1 MNIFKQYGIKEV
13 ADVVFYS
20 ITRIGEEEFYVP
32 VLYFD
37 TLKVTSLDKSVTAV
51 PANGGK
57 GNGKILSWNFGKDLK
72 LKLEDALFS
81 QMSLNTFMNG
91 RVMAKM
97 SPWTSAIAKLNV
109 ANKYGQKHYSTKAFP
124 SPELTEA
131 EWEIVYRCAQKAGF
145 DPRTGYSEDIGYNRL
160 DGYSNHSSKYMYD
173 SEGQDAA
180 VDSMV
185 AENRW
190 KLKDAYYRRTQKTPH
205 SRNIAPYFDFNGN
218 EYEGVSIVI
227 QDLPRKQEFEEAQ
240 EVKNLKYGQRWGG
253 WRDVTV
259 TFKRKDSDEITRKE
273 SLEHHDAST
282 DIVIQI
288 SYSLEKTPEGFKC
301 VWCYISA
308 DNLALRA
315 DDPKDEEMHPVTPT
329 IDILKS
335 IFTGYNKS
343 SEQDGG
349 FNPTFH
355 IGNEFFLN
363 HILYYIFPHYLE
375 EAIGDLCWCDMN
387 GITHHAMPQE
397 VIDYIAE
404 EITDFSK
411 TGHFENDLY
420 EAQAIDRFEKCV
432 VKDRKGLQIDLVE
445 QMQNVKKLYRNDMS
459 NFTVFYD
466 QKTMLPFM
474 MEKFI
479 DEKILSQKCV
489 RVYSDHALTKEDYL
503 LAVKSYLENQY
514 DKEWVQSLTH
524 SDYIINKVTDQYG
537 NEITMPE
544 KFKIVDGDNPFIPAT
559 GTVKSIRYQEKD
571 NCYLVYFSVIKR
583 DYINLKYGTVYYKRS
598 RTIDDD
604 VNDITYIGTDLS
616 IDVDTFPGEF
626 LIVGETYVREQQT
639 GKDRRLQLI
648 INRAAIS
655 ASTKIQLQAAGNP
668 TTFSIDVDVLVPK
681 TDKKSMIELR
691 QYDVEEDT
699 HEGGFKIV
707 PQDKRH
713 SYTPTMQ
720 VREEIV
726 GKNIEIY

>member
-20 ITRIGEEEFYVP
+20 ITRIGDEEFYVP

-109 ANKYGQKHYSTKAFP
+109 ANKYGQQHYSVKAFP
-124 SPELTEA
+124 SPELTDA
-131 EWEIVYRCAQKAGF
+131 EWEIIYRCTQKAGF
-145 DPRTGYSEDIGYNRL
+145 DPRTGYTHDIADNRL
-160 DGYSNHSSKYMYD
+160 DGYDNHTSKFMYD
-173 SEGQDAA
+173 SEGQDTSIDA
-180 VDSMV
+180 MV

-190 KLKDAYYRRTQKTPH
+190 LLKDAYYRRTQKTPH
-205 SRNIAPYFDFNGN
+205 SRNIAPYFDYNAN
-218 EYEGVSIVI
+218 EYESVAIVI
-227 QDLPRKQEFEEAQ
+227 QDPTREQELEEAR
-240 EVKNLKYGQRWGG
+240 EVHNLQYGQRWGG

-259 TFKRKDSDEITRKE
+259 TFKRKGESALTRKE
-273 SLEHHDAST
+273 SLETHNAAS
-282 DIVIQI
+282 DIIIQI
-288 SYSLEKTPEGFKC
+288 NFSVEKRPEGFKC

-308 DNLALRA
+308 DNMTMRA
-315 DDPKDEEMHPVTPT
+315 DKPNEPEHQVTPT

-335 IFTGYNKS
+335 IFTGYNKDS
-343 SEQDGG
+343 TQDGG
-349 FNPTFH
+349 YNPTFH
-355 IGNEFFLN
+355 IGNDFFLN
-363 HILYYIFPHYLE
+363 HILYYIFPNYLE
-375 EAIGDLCWCDMN
+375 DAIGDLCWCDMKDK
-387 GITHHAMPQE
+387 IYPAMPQE
-397 VIDYIAE
+397 VVDFIAE

-420 EAQAIDRFEKCV
+420 EADVIDRFEKCV

-445 QMQNVKKLYRNDMS
+445 QMQNVKKLYRNDKS

-466 QKTMLPFM
+466 AKTMLPFM
-474 MEKFI
+474 MEKI
-479 DEKILSQKCV
+479 LDEKILAQKCV
-489 RVYSDHALTKEDYL
+489 RIFKDGNLTKDDYL
-503 LAVKSYLENQY
+503 TGIKAYLKNQY
-514 DKEWVQSLTH
+514 DEDWVDNLTH
-524 SDYIINKVTDQYG
+524 NDYVINSVTDQYG
-537 NEITMPE
+537 NEISEIQDFSMVKRGE
-544 KFKIVDGDNPFIPAT
+544 H
-559 GTVKSIRYQEKD
+559 TVEQVGNKTRAKYELAKD
-571 NCYLVYFSVIKR
+571 CYLVYFNVIKR
-583 DYINLKYGTVYYKRS
+583 DFINLKQGTVYYKRS
-598 RTIDDD
+598 RTIDED
-604 VNDITYIGTDLS
+604 VNDITFIGTDLS

-626 LIVGETYVREQQT
+626 MIVGETYVREQQT

-655 ASTKIQLQAAGNP
+655 ASTKIQLQAAGEP
-668 TTFSIDVDVLVPK
+668 STFSIDVDVLVPK

-691 QYDVEEDT
+691 QYDVVEDT
-699 HEGGFKIV
+699 HEGGFKIL

-720 VREEIV
+720 VYEEIV

>member
-20 ITRIGEEEFYVP
+20 ITRVGEEEFYVP

-124 SPELTEA
+124 SPELTDA
-131 EWEIVYRCAQKAGF
+131 EWEIIYRCAQKAGF
-145 DPRTGYSEDIGYNRL
+145 DPRTGYSENVGLNRL
-160 DGYSNHSSKYMYD
+160 KDYNNHTIKYLYD
-173 SEGQDAA
+173 SEGQDTSIDA
-180 VDSMV
+180 MV

-190 KLKDAYYRRTQKTPH
+190 LLKDAYYRRKQKTPH
-205 SRNIAPYFDFNGN
+205 SRNIAPYFDYNAN
-218 EYEGVSIVI
+218 AYEGVSIVI
-227 QDLPRKQEFEEAQ
+227 HDVDRGQELEEAK
-240 EVKNLKYGQRWGG
+240 EVHNLTFGQRWGG
-253 WRDVTV
+253 WRNVTV
-259 TFKRKDSDEITRKE
+259 TFKEKDNDNVVRKE
-273 SLEHHDAST
+273 SLETNNASL

-288 SYSLEKTPEGFKC
+288 NFPIEKRPEGFKC

-308 DNLALRA
+308 DNMTLRG
-315 DDPKDEEMHPVTPT
+315 DPEQQVIPT

-335 IFTGYNKS
+335 IFTGYNKDS
-343 SEQDGG
+343 TQDGG
-349 FNPTFH
+349 YNPTFH
-355 IGNEFFLN
+355 IGNDFFLN
-363 HILYYIFPHYLE
+363 HILFYIFPHYLE
-375 EAIGDLCWCDMN
+375 DALGDLCWCDMKDK
-387 GITHHAMPQE
+387 IYPAMPQE
-397 VIDYIAE
+397 IVDFIAE

-420 EAQAIDRFEKCV
+420 EADVIDRFEKCV

-445 QMQNVKKLYRNDMS
+445 QMQNVKKLYRNDKS

-466 QKTMLPFM
+466 AKTMLPFM
-474 MEKFI
+474 MEKI
-479 DEKILSQKCV
+479 LDEKILAQKCV
-489 RVYSDHALTKEDYL
+489 RIFKDGTLTQEDYL
-503 LAVKSYLENQY
+503 TAIKSYLKNQY
-514 DKEWVQSLTH
+514 DEDWVDNLTH
-524 SDYIINKVTDQYG
+524 NDYVINSVTDQYG
-537 NEITMPE
+537 NEVSEIKDFSMIKRGE
-544 KFKIVDGDNPFIPAT
+544 DAVVKIGSKTYAKYEDSPNFF
-559 GTVKSIRYQEKD
+559 
-571 NCYLVYFSVIKR
+571 LVYFNVIKR
-583 DYINLKYGTVYYKRS
+583 DFINLKQGTIYYKRS
-598 RTIDDD
+598 RTIDED
-604 VNDITYIGTDLS
+604 VNDITFIGTDLS

-626 LIVGETYVREQQT
+626 MIVGETYVREQQT

-668 TTFSIDVDVLVPK
+668 STFSIDVDVLVPK
-681 TDKKSMIELR
+681 TNKKSMIELR
-691 QYDVEEDT
+691 QYDVVEDT
-699 HEGGFKIV
+699 HEGGFKIL

-720 VREEIV
+720 VYEEIV

>member
-109 ANKYGQKHYSTKAFP
+109 ANGYGQKHYSVKAFP
-124 SPELTEA
+124 SPELTDA

-145 DPRTGYSEDIGYNRL
+145 DPRTGYTYNIASNRL
-160 DGYSNHSSKYMYD
+160 EDYQNHTSKFMYD
-173 SEGQDAA
+173 SEGQDTPI
-180 VDSMV
+180 DSMV

-190 KLKDAYYRRTQKTPH
+190 LLKDAYYRRTQKTPH
-205 SRNIAPYFDFNGN
+205 SRNIAPYFDYNAN
-218 EYEGVSIVI
+218 EFESVAIVI
-227 QDLPRKQEFEEAQ
+227 QDPTREQELEEAK
-240 EVKNLKYGQRWGG
+240 EVNKLEYGKRWGG
-253 WRDVTV
+253 WRNVTV
-259 TFKRKDSDEITRKE
+259 TFKRKGESDLTRKE
-273 SLEHHDAST
+273 SLETNNASI
-282 DIVIQI
+282 DIIIQI
-288 SYSLEKTPEGFKC
+288 NFSIEKRPEGFKC

-308 DNLALRA
+308 DNMSTRA
-315 DDPKDEEMHPVTPT
+315 DKPLEPEHSVTPT
-329 IDILKS
+329 IDVLKS
-335 IFTGYNKS
+335 IFTGYNKDS
-343 SEQDGG
+343 TQDGG
-349 FNPTFH
+349 YNPTFH
-355 IGNEFFLN
+355 IGNDFFLS

-375 EAIGDLCWCDMN
+375 DAIGDLCWCDMKDK
-387 GITHHAMPQE
+387 IYPAMPQE
-397 VIDYIAE
+397 VVDFIAE

-420 EAQAIDRFEKCV
+420 EADVIDRFEKCV

-445 QMQNVKKLYRNDMS
+445 QMQNVKKLYRNDKS

-466 QKTMLPFM
+466 AKTMLPFM
-474 MEKFI
+474 MEKI
-479 DEKILSQKCV
+479 LDEKILAQKCV
-489 RVYSDHALTKEDYL
+489 RVFKDGDLTKEDYL
-503 LAVKSYLENQY
+503 TAIKSYLKNQY
-514 DKEWVQSLTH
+514 EEDWVDNLTH
-524 SDYIINKVTDQYG
+524 SDYVINSVTDQYG
-537 NEITMPE
+537 NEISQLKEFSMVKRGENTVI
-544 KFKIVDGDNPFIPAT
+544 KIGDKTYAT
-559 GTVKSIRYQEKD
+559 YED
-571 NCYLVYFSVIKR
+571 AENCYLVYFNVIKR
-583 DYINLKYGTVYYKRS
+583 DFINLKQGTIYYKRS
-598 RTIDDD
+598 RTIDED
-604 VNDITYIGTDLS
+604 VNDITFIGTDLS

-626 LIVGETYVREQQT
+626 MIVGETYVREQQT

-668 TTFSIDVDVLVPK
+668 STFSIDVDVLVPK

-691 QYDVEEDT
+691 QYDVVEDT
-699 HEGGFKIV
+699 HEGGFKIL

-720 VREEIV
+720 VYEEIV

>member
-20 ITRIGEEEFYVP
+20 ITRVGEEEFYVP

-109 ANKYGQKHYSTKAFP
+109 ANSYGQKHYSVKAFP
-124 SPELTEA
+124 SPELTDA
-131 EWEIVYRCAQKAGF
+131 EWEIIYRCAQRAGF
-145 DPRTGYSEDIGYNRL
+145 DPRTGYTYDIASNRL
-160 DGYSNHSSKYMYD
+160 ENYQNHTSKFMYD
-173 SEGQDAA
+173 SEGQDTSI
-180 VDSMV
+180 DSMV

-190 KLKDAYYRRTQKTPH
+190 LLKDAYYRRTQKTPH
-205 SRNIAPYFDFNGN
+205 SRNIAPYFDYNAN
-218 EYEGVSIVI
+218 EYESVAIVI
-227 QDLPRKQEFEEAQ
+227 QDPTREQELEEAR
-240 EVKNLKYGQRWGG
+240 EVNKLEYGQRWGG

-259 TFKRKDSDEITRKE
+259 TFKRRGESNLTRKE
-273 SLEHHDAST
+273 SLETHNAAS
-282 DIVIQI
+282 DIIIQI
-288 SYSLEKTPEGFKC
+288 NFSVEKRPEGFKC

-308 DNLALRA
+308 DNMTMRA
-315 DDPKDEEMHPVTPT
+315 DNPNEPEHSVIPT

-335 IFTGYNKS
+335 IFTGYNKDS
-343 SEQDGG
+343 TQDGG
-349 FNPTFH
+349 YNPTFH
-355 IGNEFFLN
+355 IGNDFFLN
-363 HILYYIFPHYLE
+363 HILYYVFPHYLE
-375 EAIGDLCWCDMN
+375 DAIGDLCWCDMKDK
-387 GITHHAMPQE
+387 IYPAMPQE
-397 VIDYIAE
+397 VVDFIAE

-420 EAQAIDRFEKCV
+420 EADVIDRFEKCV

-445 QMQNVKKLYRNDMS
+445 QMQNVKKLYRNDKS

-466 QKTMLPFM
+466 AKTMLPFM
-474 MEKFI
+474 MEKVL
-479 DEKILSQKCV
+479 DEKILAQKCV
-489 RVYSDHALTKEDYL
+489 RIFKDGDLTKEDYL
-503 LAVKSYLENQY
+503 TAIKSYLKNQY
-514 DKEWVQSLTH
+514 EEDWVDNLTH
-524 SDYIINKVTDQYG
+524 SDYVINSVTDQYG
-537 NEITMPE
+537 REISELKEFSMVKRGEHTVVQIGN
-544 KFKIVDGDNPFIPAT
+544 KTHAT
-559 GTVKSIRYQEKD
+559 YED
-571 NCYLVYFSVIKR
+571 ANNCYLVYFNVIKR
-583 DYINLKYGTVYYKRS
+583 DFINLKQGTVYYKRS
-598 RTIDDD
+598 RTIDED
-604 VNDITYIGTDLS
+604 VNDITFIGTDLS

-626 LIVGETYVREQQT
+626 MIVGETYVREQQT

-668 TTFSIDVDVLVPK
+668 STFSIDVDVLVPK

-691 QYDVEEDT
+691 QYDVVEDT
-699 HEGGFKIV
+699 HEGGFKIL

-720 VREEIV
+720 VYEEIV

>member
-20 ITRIGEEEFYVP
+20 ITRIGDEEFYVP

-109 ANKYGQKHYSTKAFP
+109 ANKYGQQHYSVKAFP
-124 SPELTEA
+124 SPELTDA
-131 EWEIVYRCAQKAGF
+131 EWEIIYRCTQKAGF
-145 DPRTGYSEDIGYNRL
+145 DPRTGYTHDIADNRL
-160 DGYSNHSSKYMYD
+160 DGYDNHTSKFMYD
-173 SEGQDAA
+173 SEGQDTSIDA
-180 VDSMV
+180 MV

-190 KLKDAYYRRTQKTPH
+190 LLKDAYYRRTQKTPH
-205 SRNIAPYFDFNGN
+205 SRNIAPYFDYNAN
-218 EYEGVSIVI
+218 EYESVAIVI
-227 QDLPRKQEFEEAQ
+227 QDPTRKQELEEAR
-240 EVKNLKYGQRWGG
+240 EVHNLQYGQRWGG

-259 TFKRKDSDEITRKE
+259 TFKRKGESALTRKE
-273 SLEHHDAST
+273 SLETHNAVS
-282 DIVIQI
+282 DIIIQI
-288 SYSLEKTPEGFKC
+288 NFSVEKRPEGFKC

-308 DNLALRA
+308 DNMTMRA
-315 DDPKDEEMHPVTPT
+315 DKPNGPEHQVTPT

-335 IFTGYNKS
+335 IFTGYNKDS
-343 SEQDGG
+343 VQDGG
-349 FNPTFH
+349 YNPTFH
-355 IGNEFFLN
+355 IGNDFFLS
-363 HILYYIFPHYLE
+363 HILYYIFPNYLE
-375 EAIGDLCWCDMN
+375 DAIGDLCWCDMKDK
-387 GITHHAMPQE
+387 IYPAMPQE
-397 VIDYIAE
+397 VVDYIAE

-420 EAQAIDRFEKCV
+420 EADVIDRFEKCV

-445 QMQNVKKLYRNDMS
+445 QMQSVKKLYRNDKS

-466 QKTMLPFM
+466 AKTMLPFM
-474 MEKFI
+474 MEKI
-479 DEKILSQKCV
+479 LDEKILAQKCV
-489 RVYSDHALTKEDYL
+489 RIFKEGNLTKDDYL
-503 LAVKSYLENQY
+503 TGIKSYLKNQY
-514 DKEWVQSLTH
+514 DEDWVDSLTH
-524 SDYIINKVTDQYG
+524 NDYVINSVTDQYG
-537 NEITMPE
+537 REISELKEFSMVKRGEHTVVQVGN
-544 KFKIVDGDNPFIPAT
+544 KTHAT
-559 GTVKSIRYQEKD
+559 YEDAS
-571 NCYLVYFSVIKR
+571 NCYLVYFNVIKR
-583 DYINLKYGTVYYKRS
+583 DFINLKQGTVYYKRS
-598 RTIDDD
+598 RTIDED
-604 VNDITYIGTDLS
+604 VNDITFIGTDLS

-626 LIVGETYVREQQT
+626 MIVGETYVREQQT

-655 ASTKIQLQAAGNP
+655 ASTKIQLQAAGEP
-668 TTFSIDVDVLVPK
+668 STFSIDVDVLVPK

-691 QYDVEEDT
+691 QYDVVEDT
-699 HEGGFKIV
+699 HEGGFKIL

-720 VREEIV
+720 VYEEIV

>member
-37 TLKVTSLDKSVTAV
+37 TLKVTSLDKNVTAV
-51 PANGGK
+51 PASGGK

-145 DPRTGYSEDIGYNRL
+145 DPRTGYSDKIAYNRL
-160 DGYSNHSSKYMYD
+160 DGYNNHTSKYMYD
-173 SEGQDAA
+173 SEGQDVAIDA
-180 VDSMV
+180 MV

-190 KLKDAYYRRTQKTPH
+190 LLKDAYYRRKQKTPH
-205 SRNIAPYFDFNGN
+205 SRNIAPYFDYNAN
-218 EYEGVSIVI
+218 DYEGVSIVI
-227 QDLPRKQEFEEAQ
+227 QDVSLAQELEEAK
-240 EVKNLKYGQRWGG
+240 EVAALKNGERWGG

-259 TFKRKDSDEITRKE
+259 TFKKKEEDNITRKE
-273 SLEHHDAST
+273 SLETHDASY

-288 SYSLEKTPEGFKC
+288 NFSLEKTPSGFKC

-308 DNLALRA
+308 DNMTLRS
-315 DDPKDEEMHPVTPT
+315 DTPSGEMHTVTPT

-335 IFTGYNKS
+335 IFTGYNKDS
-343 SEQDGG
+343 TQDGG

-355 IGNEFFLN
+355 IGNEFFLS

-375 EAIGDLCWCDMN
+375 DAIGDLCWCDMQDK
-387 GITHHAMPQE
+387 IYTAMPQE
-397 VIDYIAE
+397 VINFIAE
-404 EITDFSK
+404 EIDEFSK

-420 EAQAIDRFEKCV
+420 EAQVIDRFEKCV
-432 VKDRKGLQIDLVE
+432 VNKKEGLAIDLIE
-445 QMQNVKKLYRNDMS
+445 QMQNVKKLYRNDQS

-466 QKTMLPFM
+466 AKTMLPFM
-474 MEKFI
+474 MEKI
-479 DEKILSQKCV
+479 LDEKILAQKCV
-489 RVYSDHALTKEDYL
+489 RVYKKGSLTEEDYL
-503 LAVKSYLENQY
+503 TAVKSYLENQY
-514 DKEWVQSLTH
+514 DADWVENLTS
-524 SDYIINKVTDQYG
+524 SDFVINKVTDQYG
-537 NEITMPE
+537 NYPE
-544 KFKIVDGDNPFIPAT
+544 DSKLFKIVKEGNNVVHV
-559 GTVKSIRYQEKD
+559 GQESMVTDYEEKE
-571 NCYLVYFSVIKR
+571 NCYLVYFSVVKR
-583 DYINLKYGTVYYKRS
+583 DFINLKQGTVYYKRS
-598 RTIDDD
+598 RTIDED
-604 VNDITYIGTDLS
+604 VNDITFIGTDLS

-626 LIVGETYVREQQT
+626 LIVGETYIREQQT

-668 TTFSIDVDVLVPK
+668 STFSIDVDVLVPK
-681 TDKKSMIELR
+681 SDKKSMIELR
-691 QYDVEEDT
+691 QYDVEEDKL
-699 HEGGFKIV
+699 EGGFKIV
-707 PQDKRH
+707 PQNKRH
-713 SYTPTMQ
+713 VYTPTIQ

>member
-20 ITRIGEEEFYVP
+20 ITRIGDEEFYVP

-51 PANGGK
+51 PASGGK

-109 ANKYGQKHYSTKAFP
+109 ANKYGQQHYSVKAFP
-124 SPELTEA
+124 SPELTDA
-131 EWEIVYRCAQKAGF
+131 EWEIIYRCTQKAGF
-145 DPRTGYSEDIGYNRL
+145 DPRTGYTHNIANNRL
-160 DGYSNHSSKYMYD
+160 DGYDNHTSKFMYD
-173 SEGQDAA
+173 SEGQDTAIDA
-180 VDSMV
+180 MV

-190 KLKDAYYRRTQKTPH
+190 LLKDAYYRRTQKTPH
-205 SRNIAPYFDFNGN
+205 SRNIAPYFDYNAN
-218 EYEGVSIVI
+218 EYESVAIVI
-227 QDLPRKQEFEEAQ
+227 QDPTRKQELEEAR
-240 EVKNLKYGQRWGG
+240 EVHNLQYGQRWGG

-259 TFKRKDSDEITRKE
+259 TFKRKEESALTRKE
-273 SLEHHDAST
+273 SLETQDASI
-282 DIVIQI
+282 DIIIQI
-288 SYSLEKTPEGFKC
+288 NFSVEKRPEGFKC

-308 DNLALRA
+308 DNMTMRA
-315 DDPKDEEMHPVTPT
+315 DGPYEPEHQVTPT

-335 IFTGYNKS
+335 IFTGYNKDS
-343 SEQDGG
+343 VQDGG
-349 FNPTFH
+349 YNPTFH
-355 IGNEFFLN
+355 IGNDFFLN
-363 HILYYIFPHYLE
+363 HILYYIFPNYLE
-375 EAIGDLCWCDMN
+375 DAIGDLCWCDMKDK
-387 GITHHAMPQE
+387 IYPAMPQE
-397 VIDYIAE
+397 VIDFIAE

-420 EAQAIDRFEKCV
+420 EADVIDRFEKCV

-445 QMQNVKKLYRNDMS
+445 QMLNVKKLYRNDKS

-466 QKTMLPFM
+466 AKTMLPFM
-474 MEKFI
+474 MEKI
-479 DEKILSQKCV
+479 LDEKILAQKCV
-489 RVYSDHALTKEDYL
+489 RIFKEGSLTKDDYL
-503 LAVKSYLENQY
+503 IGIKSYLKNQY
-514 DKEWVQSLTH
+514 DEDWVDNLTH
-524 SDYIINKVTDQYG
+524 NDYVINNVTDQYG
-537 NEITMPE
+537 NEISEIQDFSMIKRGE
-544 KFKIVDGDNPFIPAT
+544 H
-559 GTVKSIRYQEKD
+559 TVEQVGNKTRAKYELAE
-571 NCYLVYFSVIKR
+571 NCYLVYFNVIKR
-583 DYINLKYGTVYYKRS
+583 DFINLKQGTVYYKRS
-598 RTIDDD
+598 RTIDED
-604 VNDITYIGTDLS
+604 VNDITFIGTDLS

-626 LIVGETYVREQQT
+626 MIVGETYVREQQT

-655 ASTKIQLQAAGNP
+655 ASTKIQLQAAGEP
-668 TTFSIDVDVLVPK
+668 STFSIDVDVLVPK

-691 QYDVEEDT
+691 QYDVVEDT
-699 HEGGFKIV
+699 HEGGFKIL

-720 VREEIV
+720 VYEEIV

>member
-20 ITRIGEEEFYVP
+20 ITRIGDEEFYVP

-109 ANKYGQKHYSTKAFP
+109 ANKYGQQHYSVKAFP
-124 SPELTEA
+124 SPELTDA
-131 EWEIVYRCAQKAGF
+131 EWEIIYRCTQKAGF
-145 DPRTGYSEDIGYNRL
+145 DPRTGYTHDIADNRL
-160 DGYSNHSSKYMYD
+160 DGYDNHTSKFMYD
-173 SEGQDAA
+173 SEGQDTAIDA
-180 VDSMV
+180 MV

-190 KLKDAYYRRTQKTPH
+190 LLKDAYYRRTQKTPH
-205 SRNIAPYFDFNGN
+205 SRNIAPYFDYNAN
-218 EYEGVSIVI
+218 EYESVAIVI
-227 QDLPRKQEFEEAQ
+227 QDPTREQELEEAR
-240 EVKNLKYGQRWGG
+240 EVHNLQYGQRWGG

-259 TFKRKDSDEITRKE
+259 TFKRKGESALTRKE
-273 SLEHHDAST
+273 SLETHNAAS
-282 DIVIQI
+282 DIIIQI
-288 SYSLEKTPEGFKC
+288 NFSVEKRPEGFKC

-308 DNLALRA
+308 DNMTMRA
-315 DDPKDEEMHPVTPT
+315 DKPNEPEHQVTPT

-335 IFTGYNKS
+335 IFTGYNKDS
-343 SEQDGG
+343 TQDGG
-349 FNPTFH
+349 YNPTFH
-355 IGNEFFLN
+355 IGNDFFLN
-363 HILYYIFPHYLE
+363 HILYYIFPNYLE
-375 EAIGDLCWCDMN
+375 DAIGDLCWCDMKDK
-387 GITHHAMPQE
+387 IYPAMPQE
-397 VIDYIAE
+397 VVDFIAE

-420 EAQAIDRFEKCV
+420 EADVIDRFEKCV

-445 QMQNVKKLYRNDMS
+445 QMLNVKKLYRNDKS

-466 QKTMLPFM
+466 AKTMLPFM
-474 MEKFI
+474 MEKI
-479 DEKILSQKCV
+479 LDEKILAQKCV
-489 RVYSDHALTKEDYL
+489 RIFKDGNLTKDDYL
-503 LAVKSYLENQY
+503 TGIKAYLKNQY
-514 DKEWVQSLTH
+514 DEDWVDNLTH
-524 SDYIINKVTDQYG
+524 NDYVINSVTDQYG
-537 NEITMPE
+537 NEISEIQDFSMVKRGE
-544 KFKIVDGDNPFIPAT
+544 H
-559 GTVKSIRYQEKD
+559 TVEQVGNKTRAKYELAKD
-571 NCYLVYFSVIKR
+571 CYLVYFNVIKR
-583 DYINLKYGTVYYKRS
+583 DFINLKQGTVYYKRS
-598 RTIDDD
+598 RTIDED
-604 VNDITYIGTDLS
+604 VNDITFIGTDLS

-626 LIVGETYVREQQT
+626 MIVGETYVREQQT

-655 ASTKIQLQAAGNP
+655 ASTKIQLQAAGEP
-668 TTFSIDVDVLVPK
+668 STFSIDVDVLVPK

-691 QYDVEEDT
+691 QYDVVEDT
-699 HEGGFKIV
+699 HEGGFKIL

-720 VREEIV
+720 VYEEIV